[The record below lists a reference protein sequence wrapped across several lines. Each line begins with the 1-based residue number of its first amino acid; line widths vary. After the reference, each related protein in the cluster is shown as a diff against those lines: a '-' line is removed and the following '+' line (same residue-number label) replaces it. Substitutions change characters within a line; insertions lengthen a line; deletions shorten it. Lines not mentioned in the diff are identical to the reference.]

1 MNLWLFTTYN
11 SFISFDGQLFF
22 WSSRGVCKKIA
33 VCYCYFVMLTT
44 KKKQDVIA
52 GVQTHDSDT
61 GSPQVQI
68 ALLSGR
74 ITELTEHLKVHK
86 KDIHSRRG
94 LIKMVDTR
102 RKLLRN
108 FKNKDLVA
116 YQNLIQKLGLKK

>member
-1 MNLWLFTTYN
+1 
-11 SFISFDGQLFF
+11 
-22 WSSRGVCKKIA
+22 
-33 VCYCYFVMLTT
+33 MLTT

-52 GVQTHDSDT
+52 GVKTHDSDT

-68 ALLSGR
+68 ALLSER
-74 ITELTEHLKVHK
+74 IAELTEHLKVHK

-108 FKNKDLVA
+108 FKNA
-116 YQNLIQKLGLKK
+116 SFEEYQALIQKLGLKK

>member
-1 MNLWLFTTYN
+1 
-11 SFISFDGQLFF
+11 
-22 WSSRGVCKKIA
+22 
-33 VCYCYFVMLTT
+33 MLTT
-44 KKKQDVIA
+44 KKKKDVIV

-74 ITELTEHLKVHK
+74 ISELTEHLKTHK

-108 FKNKDLVA
+108 FKSANFEA
-116 YQNLIQKLGLKK
+116 YQTLIAKLGLKK

>member
-1 MNLWLFTTYN
+1 
-11 SFISFDGQLFF
+11 
-22 WSSRGVCKKIA
+22 
-33 VCYCYFVMLTT
+33 MLTT
-44 KKKQDVIA
+44 KKKKDVIV

-108 FKNKDLVA
+108 FKNANFEA
-116 YQNLIQKLGLKK
+116 YQALIQKLGLKK

>member
-1 MNLWLFTTYN
+1 
-11 SFISFDGQLFF
+11 
-22 WSSRGVCKKIA
+22 
-33 VCYCYFVMLTT
+33 MLTT
-44 KKKQDVIA
+44 KKKKDVIV

-74 ITELTEHLKVHK
+74 IKELTEHLKVHK

-108 FKNKDLVA
+108 FKNANFDA
-116 YQNLIQKLGLKK
+116 YQGLIQKLGLKK

>member
-1 MNLWLFTTYN
+1 
-11 SFISFDGQLFF
+11 
-22 WSSRGVCKKIA
+22 
-33 VCYCYFVMLTT
+33 MLTT

>member
-1 MNLWLFTTYN
+1 
-11 SFISFDGQLFF
+11 
-22 WSSRGVCKKIA
+22 
-33 VCYCYFVMLTT
+33 MLTT
-44 KKKQDVIA
+44 KKKKDVIV

-74 ITELTEHLKVHK
+74 ITELTEHLKTHK

-108 FKNKDLVA
+108 FKSANFEA
-116 YQNLIQKLGLKK
+116 YQTLITKLGLKK

>member
-1 MNLWLFTTYN
+1 
-11 SFISFDGQLFF
+11 
-22 WSSRGVCKKIA
+22 
-33 VCYCYFVMLTT
+33 MLTT
-44 KKKQDVIA
+44 KKKKDVIVD
-52 GVQTHDSDT
+52 VQTHNSDT

-74 ITELTEHLKVHK
+74 IAELTEHLKVHK

-108 FKNKDLVA
+108 FKNKNFEA
-116 YQNLIQKLGLKK
+116 YQTLIQKLGLKK

>member
-1 MNLWLFTTYN
+1 
-11 SFISFDGQLFF
+11 
-22 WSSRGVCKKIA
+22 
-33 VCYCYFVMLTT
+33 MLST
-44 KKKQDVIA
+44 KKKQDVIS

-68 ALLSGR
+68 ALLSER
-74 ITELTEHLKVHK
+74 ITELTEHLQVHK

-108 FKNKDLVA
+108 LKAHDFEA
-116 YQNLIQKLGLKK
+116 YTALIQKLGLKK

>member
-1 MNLWLFTTYN
+1 
-11 SFISFDGQLFF
+11 
-22 WSSRGVCKKIA
+22 
-33 VCYCYFVMLTT
+33 MLSH
-44 KKKQDVIA
+44 KKKQDVIV

-68 ALLSGR
+68 ALLSER
-74 ITELTEHLKVHK
+74 ITELTEHLKTHK

-108 FKNKDLVA
+108 LKAHNFES
-116 YQNLIQKLGLKK
+116 YQTLIQKLGLKK

>member
-1 MNLWLFTTYN
+1 
-11 SFISFDGQLFF
+11 
-22 WSSRGVCKKIA
+22 
-33 VCYCYFVMLTT
+33 MLTA
-44 KKKQDVIA
+44 KKKKDVIA
-52 GVQTHDSDT
+52 GVKTHDSDT

-108 FKNKDLVA
+108 FKNKDIVA
-116 YQNLIQKLGLKK
+116 YQQLIQTLGLKK

>member
-1 MNLWLFTTYN
+1 
-11 SFISFDGQLFF
+11 
-22 WSSRGVCKKIA
+22 
-33 VCYCYFVMLTT
+33 MLTT
-44 KKKQDVIA
+44 KKKKDVIA
-52 GVQTHDSDT
+52 GVKTHDSDT

-68 ALLSGR
+68 ALLSER
-74 ITELTEHLKVHK
+74 IAELTEHLKVHK

-108 FKNKDLVA
+108 FKNKDFDA